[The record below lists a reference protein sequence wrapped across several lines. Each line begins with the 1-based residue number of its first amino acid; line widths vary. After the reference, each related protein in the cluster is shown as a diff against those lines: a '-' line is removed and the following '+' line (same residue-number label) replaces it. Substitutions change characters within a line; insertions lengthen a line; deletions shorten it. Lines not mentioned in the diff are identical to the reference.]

1 LHKPEK
7 QALLG
12 AGKEISIYCDCRFVF
27 FGVYVAVSL
36 MEEKGVDASAVQPGA
51 SRAQAEAILGNAVK
65 EWRSASGV
73 RCGIYH
79 YEAGRR
85 ADWDRAYGRAIINLA
100 TLGFADLFELI
111 PNHPQFKFYEANRKR
126 RTVVPIVVSFDVK
139 EMILGIFDEFDEL
152 PPDGRSVPR
161 NWQKY

>member
-1 LHKPEK
+1 
-7 QALLG
+7 
-12 AGKEISIYCDCRFVF
+12 
-27 FGVYVAVSL
+27 